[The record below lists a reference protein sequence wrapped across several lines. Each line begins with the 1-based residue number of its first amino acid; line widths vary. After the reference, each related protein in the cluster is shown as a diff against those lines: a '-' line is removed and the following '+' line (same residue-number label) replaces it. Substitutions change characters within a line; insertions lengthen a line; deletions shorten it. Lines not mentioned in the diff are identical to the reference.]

1 MNYKDQLT
9 ENNQLY
15 HWILDTIQSSSTP
28 QEAAKTILFGFAQHL
43 EQKALDAED
52 QEILKE
58 EGVISPIFRRVG

>member
-15 HWILDTIQSSSTP
+15 HWILNTIQSETP
-28 QEAAKTILFGFAQHL
+28 QEAAKTILFGFARHL
-43 EQKALDAED
+43 EQKAIDAEE

>member
-15 HWILDTIQSSSTP
+15 HWILNTIQNESP
-28 QEAAKTILFGFAQHL
+28 QEAAKIILFGFVQHL
-43 EQKALDAED
+43 EQKAIDAEEA
-52 QEILKE
+52 EILKE